1 MNSFALFRLPYEQ
14 VVTRVVQHDRQPVAG
29 QVFSDVYRQKGFVF
43 APFAVSDDCPLL
55 LIRADEV
62 CKCPLDELIFHGA
75 LSDGTFNK
83 LVLSRC
89 SHVSGSTVSPFHLF
103 LRACRDYPRM
113 FVAMVSTPLS
123 GTWLMASPELLIE
136 GKDDVWHTMA
146 LAGTMRLEN
155 EQLAFDNPSRE
166 GVQNIRWSQ
175 KNIQEQRYVA
185 SYIMHQLSAHTREI
199 EEQGPFTKRAADLV
213 HLCSDFRFSFK
224 GDSDVDE
231 VVQSLHPT
239 PAVCGLPKR
248 TARDFILL
256 HEPWRRRYYSGYC
269 GPLALDSSTHLFV
282 SLRCME
288 ICQEGYDLYAGGG
301 LLRDSIEQ
309 QEWDETEAKL
319 QTMRRIIR

>member
-62 CKCPLDELIFHGA
+62 CKCPLDELTEELLRSELGSPFLCESSWRKTGVTDERNAYHEAFGLFHGA

-155 EQLAFDNPSRE
+155 EQLA
-166 GVQNIRWSQ
+166 
-175 KNIQEQRYVA
+175 
-185 SYIMHQLSAHTREI
+185 
-199 EEQGPFTKRAADLV
+199 
-213 HLCSDFRFSFK
+213 
-224 GDSDVDE
+224 
-231 VVQSLHPT
+231 
-239 PAVCGLPKR
+239 
-248 TARDFILL
+248 
-256 HEPWRRRYYSGYC
+256 
-269 GPLALDSSTHLFV
+269 
-282 SLRCME
+282 
-288 ICQEGYDLYAGGG
+288 
-301 LLRDSIEQ
+301 
-309 QEWDETEAKL
+309 
-319 QTMRRIIR
+319 

>member
-14 VVTRVVQHDRQPVAG
+14 VVTRVVQRDRQPVAG

-43 APFAVSDDCPLL
+43 APFAVSGDCPLL

-62 CKCPLDELIFHGA
+62 CKCPLDELTEELLRSELGNPFLCESSWRKTGVTDERTAYHDAFALFHGA

-89 SHVSGSTVSPFHLF
+89 SHASGCTASPFHLF

-199 EEQGPFTKRAADLV
+199 EEQGPFTKRAA
-213 HLCSDFRFSFK
+213 
-224 GDSDVDE
+224 
-231 VVQSLHPT
+231 
-239 PAVCGLPKR
+239 
-248 TARDFILL
+248 RDFILL